1 MKKFYFLFLFALIA
15 SIGNLYAAE
24 KTVTWNFAGRKSGS
38 GATTSC
44 ELKVQS
50 GSATGTWK
58 ISASENFTAQTGSGS
73 TSVTLG
79 SKKAP
84 CTDAKLELTNS
95 PIPEG
100 AQIKKV
106 SITAKTNN
114 AKGATFGL
122 QIGGVSSETTLT
134 FDKTKTTQEFTES
147 KVGNVVLVINTLNQS
162 NVSLYSISITYEEVA
177 ETKCAKPTF
186 NLENGKTYTDAQTLV
201 ITSTTADATIHYT
214 INRGE
219 EKTGQ
224 PAEFTENGE
233 YTVDA
238 WATKDNLT
246 ESDHAS
252 IKFTI
257 AKKCA
262 APTFT
267 PAAGYLKLG
276 NAITF
281 TSATAD
287 AEISYQYS
295 YNGGEYT
302 SFVKGTSFTPDKEG
316 TYKIIAK
323 ATKTGLEDG
332 VSGEQI
338 YEVGNLVFYESFDK
352 NDGTGG
358 NDGKWSGS
366 IASNDIQYDVTG
378 WTCQNASGANKC
390 AKFGTSSKKG
400 TATTPALTDL
410 EGDAILTFKAAPWNT
425 EGGKMSVTISD
436 GTIETSEFE
445 LINNT
450 FTEYS
455 VKISGGATSK
465 ITFTSSEARFF
476 LDEVKVKQVA
486 VATPTITP
494 NGGDVKVGDK
504 ITFATKTDGATLSYS
519 TDGGQTWTPGSEYTA
534 TTVGAL
540 NLWVK
545 ATKGS
550 DESAVAKATF
560 NVVDPN
566 AIGSVNINITADK
579 TAKTGELFGTMT
591 VAVPMPINATVMDV
605 VIKKDG
611 KEFSSDKNLTAEFS
625 KEITETGTYEI
636 DVTANNDKEIIGDKK
651 TAEFYSNKL
660 TDIADFLLYGP
671 ECNNLFG
678 SDVVYEFT
686 CPLSVTY
693 ANGSNLWVTDGT
705 DGMLIFQR
713 GGFSTAYTN
722 GTVFAKG
729 IKGQYTVYNNTIELT
744 EPVLTETT
752 EGATVDPKQI
762 EIAAISAD
770 NQNQFVIIK
779 DAVLN
784 VKNETFADAAGNT
797 VDMYD
802 KKFCTVP
809 ADGTYDVVGIV
820 SYYGYSEAEA
830 ATQVYPLAF
839 LTAPTA
845 TLGFTAAEIN
855 EMPWLAANDIV
866 LTEDGSF
873 EDMNASCVKLT
884 CEEGA
889 QIEYTLDSG
898 EPSPSTA
905 TVESG
910 TEIGF
915 TDGESYMLTVCAV
928 KGGYKS
934 ASREY
939 LFSIGKTSSVSS
951 MSAEGV
957 KVFAAEGGVEVVADE
972 AADVAVYTVAGQLVR
987 QARVAEGS
995 TLVNVAPGF
1004 YVVRANGTATKVIVR

>member
-15 SIGNLYAAE
+15 SISNLYAAE
-24 KTVTWNFAGRKSGS
+24 KTVTFDFSTNPGAVSGIKNGEITVS
-38 GATTSC
+38 FKTPGVTPVWKGGEIRAYAKNTITVSSAKKIKAIKFTFNKDDGNKITSTP
-44 ELKVQS
+44 
-50 GSATGTWK
+50 TGFTDPTWTGE
-58 ISASENFTAQTGSGS
+58 SE
-73 TSVTLG
+73 SVVF
-79 SKKAP
+79 K
-84 CTDAKLELTNS
+84 
-95 PIPEG
+95 
-100 AQIKKV
+100 
-106 SITAKTNN
+106 
-114 AKGATFGL
+114 
-122 QIGGVSSETTLT
+122 IGGTKGHRKV
-134 FDKTKTTQEFTES
+134 KTIE
-147 KVGNVVLVINTLNQS
+147 V
-162 NVSLYSISITYEEVA
+162 TYEEGA
-177 ETKCAKPTF
+177 ETQCAT
-186 NLENGKTYTDAQTLV
+186 
-201 ITSTTADATIHYT
+201 
-214 INRGE
+214 
-219 EKTGQ
+219 
-224 PAEFTENGE
+224 
-233 YTVDA
+233 
-238 WATKDNLT
+238 
-246 ESDHAS
+246 
-252 IKFTI
+252 
-257 AKKCA
+257 
-262 APTFT
+262 PTFT

-287 AEISYQYS
+287 AEVYYQYS
-295 YNGGEYT
+295 YNGGEYN

-378 WTCQNASGANKC
+378 WTCPNASGANKC

-400 TATTPALTDL
+400 TATTPALTGL
-410 EGDAILTFKAAPWNT
+410 EGDAILTFKAGAWNVT
-425 EGGKMSVTISD
+425 DEKTTLNISITNGSLGTTSVTLKK
-436 GTIETSEFE
+436 GE
-445 LINNT
+445 
-450 FTEYS
+450 FTEYT
-455 VKISGGATSK
+455 INITGADATSK
-465 ITFTSSEARFF
+465 ITFEASEDKNNRFF

-579 TAKTGELFGTMT
+579 TAATGELFGTMT

-636 DVTANNDKEIIGDKK
+636 DVTANNDIIGDKK

-820 SYYGYSEAEA
+820 SYFGYSGAVP

-855 EMPWLAANDIV
+855 EMSWLAANDKV

-873 EDMNASCVKLT
+873 EDINASCVKLT

-939 LFSIGKTSSVSS
+939 MFSIGKTSSVSS

-957 KVFAAEGGVEVVADE
+957 KVVAAEGGVEVVAAE
-972 AADVAVYTVAGQLVR
+972 ATDVAVYTAAGQLVR